1 MLLIGEFQQVKK
13 PDRSQ
18 ALDWLCYAS
27 EQLARRQ
34 AMHINTKYRL
44 GALFYLMAAYAIALP
59 LMALILDVVIGGSLI
74 DIWKGSYSFSDLLN
88 HREDLYLMMAGLGAA
103 IGFVYWL
110 FFYRKYQHYDPM
122 DKYFK

>member
-1 MLLIGEFQQVKK
+1 
-13 PDRSQ
+13 
-18 ALDWLCYAS
+18 
-27 EQLARRQ
+27 
-34 AMHINTKYRL
+34 MHINTKYRL
-44 GALFYLMAAYAIALP
+44 GALLYLMAAHAIALP

-74 DIWKGSYSFSDLLN
+74 EIWKGLYSFSDLIN

>member
-1 MLLIGEFQQVKK
+1 M
-13 PDRSQ
+13 R
-18 ALDWLCYAS
+18 
-27 EQLARRQ
+27 
-34 AMHINTKYRL
+34 INTKYRL
-44 GALFYLMAAYAIALP
+44 VILLYLMAAHAVALP
-59 LMALILDVVIGGSLI
+59 LVALILDLLIVGSLI

-103 IGFVYWL
+103 TGFVYWL